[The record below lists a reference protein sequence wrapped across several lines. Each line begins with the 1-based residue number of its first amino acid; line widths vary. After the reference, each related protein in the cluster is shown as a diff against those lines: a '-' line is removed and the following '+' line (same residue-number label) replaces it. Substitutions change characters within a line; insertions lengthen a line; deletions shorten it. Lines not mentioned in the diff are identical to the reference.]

1 MPLNY
6 DEDPVVT
13 KTAITIPKHG
23 KSRQNNAI

>member
-13 KTAITIPKHG
+13 KSDITIPEYE